1 MEDRKSGDNEMNVL
15 LANWIHNR
23 ACRACRNGR
32 GGHQSCSNCIAME
45 SWLLGGHIDDEE
57 LLRLRLWVKSHAAN
71 AKVSKGEW
79 RVLEEKMQREGA
91 RRSSIPELEYREIGQ
106 DDIDYWESWQESLE

>member
-23 ACRACRNGR
+23 ACRARRNGR

-79 RVLEEKMQREGA
+79 RVLEEKMQREDA
-91 RRSSIPELEYREIGQ
+91 RRSSIPEIEYREIGQ
-106 DDIDYWESWQESLE
+106 DNIDYWESWQENLE